1 MGSVRVRN
9 RILPD
14 VVFKL
19 GSTSFLG
26 IVSVLHLTDIKEENT
41 AVMKQR
47 ETCSSVW
54 RLSAHIKKKKKITQ
68 MSLKTKSEHFKI
80 N

>member
-26 IVSVLHLTDIKEENT
+26 IVSVSYLTDIKEENT

-54 RLSAHIKKKKKITQ
+54 RLSAHIKKKITQ